1 MARCLIAA
9 VTLLLALGAAVGIG
23 AAPDAAT
30 ACRPPFLARGTSE
43 GRNDETM
50 MPPWV
55 GELRIAML
63 FVEFTD
69 ARGRTDPQV
78 IYDSYVPRVVEWYKT
93 ASYGRLAL
101 QVMPLRRWLSLP
113 HPASY
118 YRGGVNLTADAI
130 AAADPIFDFS
140 GTDALYLVLAGD
152 AGLTD
157 GMVQLLPY
165 TADGASIRA
174 TAWLP
179 TDGPAEGTVPF
190 VTHET
195 GHILGLPDLYV
206 GGRPETFHHW
216 DLMANPVG
224 GLFAWHRW
232 KLDWIEPS
240 QLVCLVG
247 RGTRE
252 AVVTPVEQPGG
263 VKAVV
268 FRAKSAAYVA
278 EVRQRIAEDARRCR
292 AGVLIYAVKLEA
304 TFDKPAIRLLPA
316 RSDDP
321 SRAGACGFRWNAT
334 YGAGRGEVS
343 RVRIGNVRFE
353 VRAVLADGSY
363 RIRVSNRP

>member
-9 VTLLLALGAAVGIG
+9 VTLLLALGAGERIG
-23 AAPDAAT
+23 ATPDAAS
-30 ACRPPFLARGTSE
+30 ACRAPLLARGTSE

-50 MPPWV
+50 MAPWV
-55 GELRIAML
+55 GRLSIAML
-63 FVEFTD
+63 FVEFAD

-78 IYDSYVPRVVEWYKT
+78 IYDSYVPRVIDWYRT

-101 QVMPLRRWLSLP
+101 EVTPLRRWLSLP

-118 YRGGVNLTADAI
+118 YRGEGNLTADAI
-130 AAADPIFDFS
+130 AAADPVFDFAV
-140 GTDALYLVLAGD
+140 TDALYIVLAGD
-152 AGLTD
+152 AGITD
-157 GMVQLLPY
+157 GMVQLSPY

-174 TAWLP
+174 AAWLP

-206 GGRPETFHHW
+206 GGRPESFHHW

-240 QLVCLVG
+240 QLVCLAG

-252 AVVTPVEQPGG
+252 AVVTPVERPGG
-263 VKAVV
+263 VKAIVY
-268 FRAKSAAYVA
+268 RAKSAAYVA
-278 EVRQRIAEDARRCR
+278 EVRQRIAEDAQRCR
-292 AGVLIYAVKLEA
+292 TGVLVYAVKLEA
-304 TFDKPAIRLLPA
+304 TFDKPAIRLLPG
-316 RSDDP
+316 RGDDS

-334 YGAGRGEVS
+334 YGVGRGEVS
-343 RVRIGNVRFE
+343 RLKVGSVRFT
-353 VRAVLADGSY
+353 VMTALPNGSY